1 MELLLIVLILILF
14 VIIAIIWVLAKSQKG
29 DPGTND
35 RLTDDIEQ
43 FARSLDSKSLE
54 GAFKSLNE
62 MVNNGSSLN
71 NKTVEVKNSPFAWV
85 SVDEKIE
92 VRKDSEPLVK
102 EKIIK
107 NENEN
112 KSEFLISILLVDDS
126 PTVLKFTGT
135 MLNKNGYEV
144 ITKNDGKEAFDYLT
158 EQTNLLPD
166 VIISDIEMPNKNGVE
181 LIKELREINKFKNIP
196 IIIIS
201 ASAEKHLELM
211 STGLI
216 QGFLHKPFEENDLL
230 SQLRYVLL
238 SE

>member
-1 MELLLIVLILILF
+1 MELLLIVLVLILF
-14 VIIAIIWVLAKSQKG
+14 VIVTIIWVLAKSQKG
-29 DPGTND
+29 DISTND

-54 GAFKSLNE
+54 GAFKNLNE
-62 MVNNGSSLN
+62 IVNNDSSLK
-71 NKTVEVKNSPFAWV
+71 NKPGEIKNSPFAWV

-92 VRKDSEPLVK
+92 IKKEPEPLVK
-102 EKIIK
+102 EKEIK
-107 NENEN
+107 N

-126 PTVLKFTGT
+126 PTVLKFTGK
-135 MLNKNGYEV
+135 MLEKNGYEV

-158 EQTNLLPD
+158 EQKNMMPD
-166 VIISDIEMPNKNGVE
+166 VIISDIDMPNKNGVE
-181 LIKELREINKFKNIP
+181 LIKELREINKFKNVP

-211 STGLI
+211 SAGLI

-230 SQLRYVLL
+230 SQLRYILL